1 MRRCT
6 LLVVFLAL
14 ISLPALAQKAE
25 VFGGYQ
31 YTHFDGGPNAN
42 GWNGSATYNITSFLG
57 ATADASG
64 AYGSGLRVHSYT
76 FGPTI
81 SAGKGSI
88 SPFVHALFG
97 GFYTT
102 VSGSSGS
109 TNGLAMFL
117 GGGID
122 AGMKYGLVFRV
133 VQADWEILRFSGV
146 TDRKNA
152 RVSAGIVLR
161 F

>member
-1 MRRCT
+1 MRHCV
-6 LLVVFLAL
+6 LPVIFWAL

-31 YTHFDGGPNAN
+31 YAHFDGGPNAN

-57 ATADASG
+57 ATADVSG
-64 AYGSGLRVHSYT
+64 AYGSGLRVHTYT
-76 FGPTI
+76 FGPTL

-97 GFYTT
+97 GFHTT
-102 VSGSSGS
+102 VSGISGS
-109 TNGLAMFL
+109 ASGLAMFL

-122 AGMKYGLVFRV
+122 AGMKHGLVFRV
-133 VQADWEILRFSGV
+133 VQADWEILRSSGV